1 MYIKNYLSAI
11 KSDSNNEKIFFDK
24 IRNKDMNISSF
35 MNYFDE
41 IRIYIISLRA
51 VIHNKNI
58 FFEEISL
65 ESYLDDDFK
74 NYNHILEKIN
84 NKKIQIYT
92 EK

>member
-1 MYIKNYLSAI
+1 
-11 KSDSNNEKIFFDK
+11 
-24 IRNKDMNISSF
+24 MNISSF

-51 VIHNKNI
+51 VIHNNKNI

-84 NKKIQIYT
+84 NKKKFKYIRKSKKYF
-92 EK
+92 